1 MRLVHSACIYF
12 IRMAAALIQIFVKK
26 TGQLTINCIVSTQTH
41 TFLNTFP
48 FCTNASNIFKNFPIF
63 LSIQFFNNFFHNFS
77 CRARRYTEP
86 KTCYWLFIQ
95 THTQLFCMCF
105 FFYISNTYWFVVVH
119 TFAQFKIPIIFI
131 IFFKN
136 NNTTKYLFFFFFSK
150 SPHLKNTRLVTLTTN
165 DNIQR
170 REFRTSTNN
179 QRQSNNKNVVE
190 TGPKLD
196 SLAVSLASKGCVQ
209 LEDLK

>member
-1 MRLVHSACIYF
+1 MCAPRAVWQVQQDVRVRLVHSACIYF

-105 FFYISNTYWFVVVH
+105 FFF
-119 TFAQFKIPIIFI
+119 IFQI
-131 IFFKN
+131 RIGLSSS
-136 NNTTKYLFFFFFSK
+136 T
-150 SPHLKNTRLVTLTTN
+150 HLHN
-165 DNIQR
+165 
-170 REFRTSTNN
+170 
-179 QRQSNNKNVVE
+179 
-190 TGPKLD
+190 
-196 SLAVSLASKGCVQ
+196 
-209 LEDLK
+209 LKFP